1 MRPLNFNFL
10 FGNLCWARTKK
21 LLNNAA
27 SAPIYHRYM
36 YSYSLRAT
44 WMDELDKK
52 TITAIIALVGA
63 LTLVFILQGNNVQ
76 SGNLSAAGA
85 RIEKRI
91 YSPDLEKKVKV
102 ASGLLASNNL
112 EKAEQLINGLLS
124 EYPYEGQPYMLQG
137 DLHLYRQNIL
147 QAMLAYKEAISYNPD
162 FLDKKT
168 PVFQGKKIKNTVKE
182 ARVYLE
188 KQLAQNPSD
197 NQLKEYKKTIYY
209 MLRKI
214 AGSCG

>member
-1 MRPLNFNFL
+1 MRPLNFNLL

-21 LLNNAA
+21 VLYNAA
-27 SAPIYHRYM
+27 SAPIYQWYM

-52 TITAIIALVGA
+52 TITAIIALVVS
-63 LTLVFILQGNNVQ
+63 LTFLFLLQGNTVQ
-76 SGNLSAAGA
+76 SGDLSAES
-85 RIEKRI
+85 RIEKRVS
-91 YSPDLEKKVKV
+91 SPELEKKIKV
-102 ASGLLASNNL
+102 VTDQLASNNI
-112 EKAEQLINGLLS
+112 EKAELLINGLLS
-124 EYPYEGQPYMLQG
+124 EYPYEGQPYMLLG

-162 FLDKKT
+162 FLDKNT
-168 PVFQGKKIKNTVKE
+168 PLFQGKKIKNTVKE
-182 ARVYLE
+182 AGVYLKE
-188 KQLAQNPSD
+188 QLAQNPGD
-197 NQLKEYKKTIYY
+197 NQLKEYKKTMYY